1 MGSLPDIW
9 CSFGRG
15 IKRLWR
21 SRRNDR
27 QALFLC
33 IFLAEIGNRLSL
45 ARSHTHSIAH
55 ATAGAC
61 SAGADADAGADACW
75 LVAHP
80 PSVHSSTSHIHPTAR
95 YADVSFFSLSRNGL
109 GVHDGNN
116 TVGKVRT

>member
-15 IKRLWR
+15 MRWLWR

-45 ARSHTHSIAH
+45 ARSHTRTQSL
-55 ATAGAC
+55 TRLRVLQCLVLMLVLVLVLMLAG
-61 SAGADADAGADACW
+61 W
-75 LVAHP
+75 WP
-80 PSVHSSTSHIHPTAR
+80 IRRPSTPSTSTSTRPRVTQTF
-95 YADVSFFSLSRNGL
+95 SFFSATSWGYI
-109 GVHDGNN
+109 G
-116 TVGKVRT
+116 TA